1 MISKSQSEE
10 NVQEKFFKRSY
21 TNDTLSPSEKNFQ
34 HKFLNHQHTCDLEK
48 EEIQSEEKFCRRR
61 KGTKRLLLLTT
72 LIMLGIGALFVV
84 TLIEVDSDSG
94 NFFVRELAWL
104 VSVQVESLGK
114 LEEEE
119 AEGTI

>member
-21 TNDTLSPSEKNFQ
+21 TNETLSPSEKNFQ

-48 EEIQSEEKFCRRR
+48 EEAQSEEKFCRRR

-84 TLIEVDSDSG
+84 TLIEVDSDTG
-94 NFFVRELAWL
+94 KFFLEKKYLA
-104 VSVQVESLGK
+104 
-114 LEEEE
+114 
-119 AEGTI
+119 IFH